1 VGSVAIVVFVKVI
14 LRDSLAPRCTSFEL
28 LVVNI
33 DTSIDDVDI
42 NTLATIGVIF
52 VLAECAE
59 GEFGAMADACET
71 LKKRLRVDESHSRR
85 NERIANEPREQ
96 LSGHPGF

>member
-1 VGSVAIVVFVKVI
+1 
-14 LRDSLAPRCTSFEL
+14 
-28 LVVNI
+28 LVVDI
-33 DTSIDDVDI
+33 DTSVDDVDI

-52 VLAECAE
+52 VLGESAE

-71 LKKRLRVDESHSRR
+71 LKKRLRVDELHSRR
-85 NERIANEPREQ
+85 NERITNIPREQ